1 MTLLDDL
8 KRQAQDIQAKQ
19 DGDATDTVQ
28 RRELTRKAIRP
39 KLRTLYKYFHE
50 LTEQL
55 AIVLPDVRVY
65 YDVDGFGRLA
75 DLQQCEYRIS
85 TENPQTLSKFTF
97 QLACRGE
104 GELSL
109 TVDGRDASQAQ
120 KEYLWGHGLH
130 FASKLKADGSGVFR
144 LAPVVPVVF
153 EFAADE
159 ERAAVRMRMR
169 NLNHLGVTTHHMN
182 PSTITPEF
190 IEELGKSV
198 LRQPSRF
205 DELAGNAI
213 SDETRRR
220 LRQQVAEIERAQK
233 RLEKE
238 MSRPAEP
245 RRKRLLRGLFR
256 AR

>member
-19 DGDATDTVQ
+19 EGDATDTIQ
-28 RRELTRKAIRP
+28 RRELARKAIRP
-39 KLRTLYKYFHE
+39 KLRTLYKYFQE

-55 AIVLPDVRVY
+55 TIVLPDVQVW
-65 YDVDGFGRLA
+65 YDVEGFGRLL

-85 TENPQTLSKFTF
+85 TENPKDLSKFTF
-97 QLACRGE
+97 QFVCRGE

-109 TVDGRDASQAQ
+109 TLDSRDASQTQ

-153 EFAADE
+153 EFSADE
-159 ERAAVRMRMR
+159 ERAALRLRIR
-169 NLNHLGVTTHHMN
+169 NLNGLGITTHHMN
-182 PSTITPEF
+182 PSAVTPEF

-198 LRQPSRF
+198 VRQPSRF

-213 SDETRRR
+213 SEETRRR

-233 RLEKE
+233 RLEQE
-238 MSRPAEP
+238 MSRRPEP
-245 RRKRLLRGLFR
+245 RRKRILRGLFR